1 MTDRPVNNAR
11 LIAARIYRTR
21 SALFEEW
28 YQRNGGDIRL
38 AVERLQ
44 PVVAGVEGD
53 SAYARLEAALQ
64 APPAADSASV
74 AP

>member
-1 MTDRPVNNAR
+1 MADRPVNNAR

-28 YQRNGGDIRL
+28 YQRNGADVRQ

-53 SAYARLEAALQ
+53 SAFVRLDAALRV
-64 APPAADSASV
+64 AADSTGAG
-74 AP
+74 P